1 MVPWFDFNFIPHM
14 KKQISLGLA
23 SVLMAGYA
31 SADGLYYIG
40 SEAKESLPL
49 KWVIGLDATY
59 DDNTVPTSGDKES
72 SVSLNPYIGLSV
84 VTITPQT
91 TWSVYARLGLIYYV
105 DAPDAQGT
113 DDTYTQARVGADI
126 THRFNERLRFSSRNF
141 VAYELEPDYSYGFAS
156 SRQLSE
162 YFYWQTDNSVGYRW
176 SERFAT
182 YTGFQLSGLNYGSE
196 VPNSDRFTWTLY
208 NQFRYQLTP
217 QTVLTGDYRYS
228 QTNGD
233 GLASDSTDQYVLAGV
248 EHRFSPNS
256 ILVLRAGA
264 QFRDVDDGD
273 NNTSPFAEAALETR
287 VNEVF
292 SVRGFARY
300 GLESYDTVQRIG
312 NGDYDFSERKTLR
325 IGISAEYNIS
335 PMLSLFGGVDY
346 IPATFD
352 GGNLVDG
359 VGSSTIDGI
368 DEDLVN
374 AYIGLSAKFTDYLS
388 GTVTYNFTNSSSDI
402 EGRDYD
408 RNRISVGVRAEF

>member
-1 MVPWFDFNFIPHM
+1 M

-40 SEAKESLPL
+40 SEARESIPL
-49 KWVIGLDATY
+49 KWVVGLDATY
-59 DDNTVPTSGDKES
+59 DDNTVPTSGGDKES
-72 SVSLNPYIGLSV
+72 SVSLNPYVGLSV
-84 VTITPQT
+84 VSITPQT
-91 TWSVYARLGLIYYV
+91 TYSVYARLGIIYYL

-113 DDTYTQARVGADI
+113 DDYYTQARLGADI

-141 VAYELEPDYSYGFAS
+141 LAYELEPDYSYGFAS

-182 YTGFQLSGLNYGSE
+182 YTGFQLTGLDYGSE
-196 VPNSDRFTWTLY
+196 VQNSDRFTWTLY
-208 NQFRYQLTP
+208 NQFRYQLSP
-217 QTVLTGDYRYS
+217 QTVLTLDYRYS
-228 QTNGD
+228 QTEGD
-233 GLASDSTDQYVLAGV
+233 GVASDSSDQYLLAGV

-256 ILVLRAGA
+256 IVIVRAGA

-273 NNTSPFAEAALETR
+273 NNTSPFAEVALSTR

-292 SVRGFARY
+292 TVRAFGRY
-300 GLESYDTVQRIG
+300 GLESYDTVQQIG
-312 NGDYDFSERKTLR
+312 GALYDFSERKTLR
-325 IGISAEYNIS
+325 IGVSAEYSIS

-352 GGNLVDG
+352 GGNLVSTTPG
-359 VGSSTIDGI
+359 ASSTAGGI

-374 AYIGLSAKFTDYLS
+374 AYIGLSVKFTDYLS
-388 GTVTYNFTNSSSDI
+388 GSVTYNFTNSSSDI
-402 EGRDYD
+402 DERDYD